1 MFVTPVVL
9 AVLGLIFG
17 SFVNALIWRL
27 HEREGMQGKGNR
39 RKKHSARNLS
49 MLTGRSMCTHCG
61 HELAVA
67 DLVPVFSYLWLRGKC
82 RYCGKRIEDT
92 PLAELLTAV
101 LFVLSYIWWPLS
113 LAGDGITMGKV
124 LFVLWLA
131 FCVGFVA
138 LALYDI
144 RWFLLPDRI
153 VYPLIFLA
161 LIQVAVRVLAPDGG
175 WPVVAG
181 AVWGVLFTAGLFFA
195 IFEVS
200 DGTWIGF
207 GDVKLAVVLGL
218 LVGGPIRA
226 LLLLFIASLLGSLVA
241 IPLLLRGRA
250 TARTPL
256 PFGPF
261 LLAATVVVVL
271 FGGYITGWYS
281 NFLLLR

>member
-1 MFVTPVVL
+1 MFVTAVVL

-27 HEREGMQGKGNR
+27 HEREETAERGDQKR
-39 RKKHSARNLS
+39 HTRNLS

-61 HELAVA
+61 HELAVR
-67 DLVPVFSYLWLRGKC
+67 DLVPVFSYLALRGKC
-82 RYCGKRIEDT
+82 RYCGKSIEDT
-92 PLAELLTAV
+92 PVAELLTAV
-101 LFVLSYIWWPLS
+101 IFVVSYLWWPFS
-113 LAGDGITMGKV
+113 LTSRGITVGRV
-124 LFVLWLA
+124 LFIFWLV
-131 FCVGFVA
+131 FMVGFVA
-138 LALYDI
+138 LTLYDI

-153 VYPLIFLA
+153 VYPLVVLA
-161 LIQVAVRVLAPDGG
+161 LVQVALRAFAFGGG
-175 WPVVAG
+175 WIAVSE

-200 DGTWIGF
+200 DGAWIGF

-218 LVGGPIRA
+218 LVGGPLRS

-241 IPLLLRGRA
+241 IPLLVRGRA

-261 LLAATVVVVL
+261 LLLATVVVVL
-271 FGGYITGWYS
+271 FGMHLTNWYE
-281 NFLLLR
+281 NFLFLR

>member
-1 MFVTPVVL
+1 MVVVAIVL
-9 AVLGLIFG
+9 AVLGLVFG
-17 SFVNALIWRL
+17 SFVNALVWRL
-27 HEREGMQGKGNR
+27 HEREEPEEKGNS
-39 RKKHSARNLS
+39 RKERPRNLS

-61 HELAVA
+61 HELAAA
-67 DLVPVFSYLWLRGKC
+67 DLVPVLSYLWLRGRC
-82 RYCGKRIEDT
+82 RYCRKPIEDT

-101 LFVLSYIWWPLS
+101 VFVVSYLWWPTS
-113 LAGDGITMGKV
+113 LEGDGFTVSKV

-131 FCVGFVA
+131 FVVGFVA
-138 LALYDI
+138 LAIYDI

-153 VYPLIFLA
+153 VYPLIVLA
-161 LIQVAVRVLAPDGG
+161 LIQVALRVFAFGGG
-175 WPVVAG
+175 WPVVAE
-181 AVWGVLFTAGLFFA
+181 AAWGVLFTAGLFFA

-200 DGTWIGF
+200 DGAWIGF
-207 GDVKLAVVLGL
+207 GDVKLAIVLGL

-241 IPLLLRGRA
+241 IPLLVRGRA

-271 FGGYITGWYS
+271 FGSHITAWYA
-281 NFLLLR
+281 NFLPLR

>member
-1 MFVTPVVL
+1 MIIILV
-9 AVLGLIFG
+9 VLGLIFG

-27 HEREGMQGKGNR
+27 HEREEAAERSDQKR
-39 RKKHSARNLS
+39 HTRNLS

-61 HELAVA
+61 HELAVR
-67 DLVPVFSYLWLRGKC
+67 DLVPVFSYLALRGKC
-82 RYCGKRIEDT
+82 RYCGKSIEDT
-92 PLAELLTAV
+92 PVAELLTAV
-101 LFVLSYIWWPLS
+101 SFVVSYLWWPFS
-113 LAGDGITMGKV
+113 LTDRGITVGRV
-124 LFVLWLA
+124 LFVFWLV
-131 FCVGFVA
+131 FMVGFVA

-153 VYPLIFLA
+153 VYPLIVLA
-161 LIQVAVRVLAPDGG
+161 LVQVALRAFAFGDG
-175 WPVVAG
+175 WIAVSE

-200 DGTWIGF
+200 DGAWIGF

-218 LVGGPIRA
+218 LVGGPLRS

-241 IPLLLRGRA
+241 IPLLVRGRA

-261 LLAATVVVVL
+261 LLLATVVVVL
-271 FGGYITGWYS
+271 FGMHLTNWYE
-281 NFLLLR
+281 NFLFLR